1 MIDTFLPVNEALRA
15 KSAFPRKSSL
25 RLNKASGF
33 IVGGRER
40 RVDIVKMLGE
50 VIPSIAWF
58 SPFPPR
64 PTQAAEPML

>member
-1 MIDTFLPVNEALRA
+1 MVDTFLPVNEALRA
-15 KSAFPRKSSL
+15 KSAFPGKSSL
-25 RLNKASGF
+25 RLDKASGF